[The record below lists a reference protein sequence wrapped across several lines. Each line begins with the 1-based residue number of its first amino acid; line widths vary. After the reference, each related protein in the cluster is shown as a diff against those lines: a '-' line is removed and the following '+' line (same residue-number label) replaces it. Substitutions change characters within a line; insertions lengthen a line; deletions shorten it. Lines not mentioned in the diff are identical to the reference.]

1 MGRYCPCATGTIMA
15 VMIGYGRQSI
25 DDEDIAAVVAALK
38 SDYLTCGPAVDA
50 FEAQIRQV
58 TGAKH
63 AIAVSNGTSALKL
76 LYQAVGIGPGKRVGV
91 PALTFVATASQA
103 MLLGA
108 EVVLLDVDPATL
120 NLTPAILD
128 ACREHL
134 DFVVPVHFAGRLCDM
149 AGIAEVAARKGIRMV
164 DDGAHAFGSTWG
176 SDAAAPAW
184 RCGDG
189 RYSLG
194 TALSFHPVKNI
205 TTGEGGA
212 ICVNDDITAAK
223 LRSLR
228 HHGIHRDGFCGDLAA
243 SEAAGFWYHE
253 FHQPATNERLSDIQA
268 ALGASQCRKLGRFK
282 LARAAQVERYRRELP
297 AWATA
302 PAAATEQ
309 QPFWHICSAQID
321 WAVTGRSRAQAMSEA
336 RAAGISLMVHYI
348 PLHHQPILGKAAR
361 ASDLAGADG
370 VYPGILSL
378 PCYPDL
384 TAEQQDQVIAWIRGL
399 RV

>member
-1 MGRYCPCATGTIMA
+1 MPRAGSKMLR
-15 VMIGYGRQSI
+15 MIGYGRQSI
-25 DDEDIAAVVAALK
+25 DDQDIAAVVAALK
-38 SDYLTCGPAVDA
+38 SDFLTCGPAVDA
-50 FEAQIRQV
+50 FEAEIRRV

-76 LYQAVGIGPGKRVGV
+76 LYQAVGIGPGTRVGV

-108 EVVLLDVDPATL
+108 EVVLLDVDPLTL

-128 ACREHL
+128 ACQERL
-134 DFVVPVHFAGRLCDM
+134 DFIVPVHFAGRLCDM
-149 AGIAEVAARKGIRMV
+149 AGIAAVAAKKGIRVV
-164 DDGAHAFGSTWG
+164 DDGAHAFGSSWG
-176 SDAAAPAW
+176 TNEAAPMW

-189 RYSLG
+189 QYSLG

-212 ICVNDDITAAK
+212 ICVHDDAVAAK

-228 HHGIHRDGFCGDLAA
+228 HHGIHRDGFHGDLAA

-253 FHQPATNERLSDIQA
+253 FHEPSTNERLSDIQA
-268 ALGASQCRKLGRFK
+268 ALGASQCGKLARFK

-297 AWATA
+297 TWAVP
-302 PAAATEQ
+302 PAAAPEQ
-309 QPFWHICSAQID
+309 LPFWHICSAQIQ
-321 WAVTGRSRAQAMSEA
+321 WAVTGRSRTQAMNDA
-336 RAAGISLMVHYI
+336 KAAGLSLMVHYI
-348 PLHHQPILGKAAR
+348 PLHHQPILAKATR
-361 ASDLAGADG
+361 ASDLAGADR
-370 VYPGILSL
+370 VFPGILSL

-384 TAEQQDQVIAWIRGL
+384 TSDQQGQVIAWVRGL
-399 RV
+399 RK

>member
-1 MGRYCPCATGTIMA
+1 
-15 VMIGYGRQSI
+15 MIGYGRQSI
-25 DDEDIAAVVAALK
+25 DDHDIAAVVAALK

-50 FEAQIRQV
+50 FEAEIRQV

-149 AGIAEVAARKGIRMV
+149 AGIAAVAARKGIRVV

-176 SDAAAPAW
+176 GSSWGGSSWGGAAEAPSW

-189 RYSLG
+189 QHSLG

-212 ICVNDDITAAK
+212 ICVNDDATAAT

-228 HHGIHRDGFCGDLAA
+228 HHGIHRDGFHGDLAA
-243 SEAAGFWYHE
+243 TEAAGFWYHE

-268 ALGASQCRKLGRFK
+268 ALGASQCRKLARFK
-282 LARAAQVERYRRELP
+282 LARAAQVERYRQELP
-297 AWATA
+297 EWAVA
-302 PAAATEQ
+302 PVAAPEQ
-309 QPFWHICSAQID
+309 QPFWHICSAQVQ
-321 WAVTGRSRAQAMSEA
+321 WSVTGRTRAQILGEA
-336 RAAGISLMVHYI
+336 RAAGMSLMVHYI
-348 PLHHQPILGKAAR
+348 PLHHQPILAKAVR
-361 ASDLAGADG
+361 ASDLSGADR

-384 TAEQQDQVIAWIRGL
+384 TAEQQGWVIAWLRGL
-399 RV
+399 KG